1 MMGLGRE
8 MRNEAETQQT
18 LDTVWCLRHS
28 TVHCENTKR
37 YLGFQPNFT
46 QSGQSLCHH
55 IIYHILWVVEMGG
68 SVKITSLRVVI
79 LS

>member
-1 MMGLGRE
+1 MVR
-8 MRNEAETQQT
+8 TQN
-18 LDTVWCLRHS
+18 VI
-28 TVHCENTKR
+28 
-37 YLGFQPNFT
+37 FPPQPNFT

-55 IIYHILWVVEMGG
+55 IIYHILGVVEMGG